1 MCKMRKFELFR
12 KVFVLCGVFFC
23 FASCDTRDDYILE
36 HCDEPVITLVNPE
49 KWGSEEIFNQ
59 KYVAVDLSWGDS
71 VELDFNF
78 EDKYGISGDFSYEI
92 KGSLNSTALYEYYT
106 DGSDEYDDVY
116 KTVES
121 VGNHLSVEMDSD
133 NRKIIIKEKT
143 KSAEY
148 FYEKLAPYW
157 TVSVS
162 NPIDMS
168 SGGTALVSA
177 RITLKIKNKIGKEG
191 LFYVYLQVWANRA
204 PTPNF
209 VFVADSDNNMI
220 KGVKAVCEDI
230 DGDEIV
236 AYEYNFDGEVFSPF
250 TDERYDF
257 VNKST
262 VNNVKTGDAAYGG
275 VYLTATALPYVK
287 HVFQEEG
294 EHVVHVRCKDSWGL
308 WSEWCSKK
316 IKISK

>member
-59 KYVAVDLSWGDS
+59 KYVAVDLCWGDS

-92 KGSLNSTALYEYYT
+92 NGTLNSTALYEYYT
-106 DGSDEYDDVY
+106 DGSDEYDDVF
-116 KTVES
+116 KSVES

-157 TVSVS
+157 TISVS

-168 SGGTALVSA
+168 SGGRALVSA

-191 LFYVYLQVWANRA
+191 LFYVYLQVWSRRDPVCAVRRPFQEKLRGWRELFPGKHKAWSFPPAANR
-204 PTPNF
+204 PFPEVHTKTPPQQGQR
-209 VFVADSDNNMI
+209 SDR
-220 KGVKAVCEDI
+220 E
-230 DGDEIV
+230 
-236 AYEYNFDGEVFSPF
+236 
-250 TDERYDF
+250 
-257 VNKST
+257 
-262 VNNVKTGDAAYGG
+262 TGYPH
-275 VYLTATALPYVK
+275 T
-287 HVFQEEG
+287 E
-294 EHVVHVRCKDSWGL
+294 
-308 WSEWCSKK
+308 
-316 IKISK
+316 